1 MSNAR
6 ENRIKQLEEQL
17 SELRKICDQQRLT
30 LIGQQESIVHL
41 NIRMDST
48 LACLANI
55 YGEPVTL
62 EDGTTIR
69 RAKIPQKD
77 FYGVLDNFE
86 PHAVLEGG
94 YEDGNFVITVA
105 PKAQELHE
113 TKSEQEVADG
123 EV

>member
-1 MSNAR
+1 MSNAKD
-6 ENRIKQLEEQL
+6 NRIKQLEEEV

-30 LIGQQESIVHL
+30 LIGQQEAIVQL
-41 NIRMDST
+41 NTCLCST
-48 LACLANI
+48 EACLANI

-86 PHAVLEGG
+86 PHAVLEGE
-94 YEDGNFVITVA
+94 YEDGHYVITVA
-105 PKAQELHE
+105 PRAQE
-113 TKSEQEVADG
+113 AANG